1 MKSLKNKLSAAFLI
15 VLVSAVFFS
24 CEDSDPDKYDVRL
37 RNDSY
42 SESLGMV
49 PTKHIIT
56 KFTIGET
63 TIEEEIDY
71 GDFSDDYF
79 TVESDKEYT
88 MTVEYD
94 QYLYNA
100 DSDSWEFD
108 QSNSDEIGPEEWG
121 KEECNPQRITI
132 SIKEVMSLPGGS
144 DYEVFCDD

>member
-1 MKSLKNKLSAAFLI
+1 MTSLKNKLSAILLI
-15 VLVSAVFFS
+15 ALVSTVFFS
-24 CEDSDPDKYDVRL
+24 CEEDPDKYEVRL

-49 PTKHIIT
+49 PTKYIIT

-71 GDFSDDYF
+71 GSFSGEYF
-79 TVESDKEYT
+79 TIESDKEYT

-100 DSDSWEFD
+100 DNQSWQFD

-121 KEECNPQRITI
+121 KEECDPQRITI
-132 SIKEVMSLPGGS
+132 SIKETLSVAVGA
-144 DYEVFCDD
+144 DYEVFCDE